1 LSNLLDT
8 SVLSQRIKPV
18 PHGPAAAWLRRVE
31 HSEQFV
37 SVVTLWEIRY
47 GIEMTPPGRKRQL
60 YEDWLTKDIRGNYA
74 QNFLPV
80 DDRIAELAGKLIAQ
94 GKLAGAEPEPA
105 DALIAATARVH
116 GLKVATLNRKHFV
129 PLGVELVD
137 F

>member
-1 LSNLLDT
+1 M
-8 SVLSQRIKPV
+8 
-18 PHGPAAAWLRRVE
+18 A
-31 HSEQFV
+31 
-37 SVVTLWEIRY
+37 
-47 GIEMTPPGRKRQL
+47 PPGRKRQL

-80 DDRIAELAGKLIAQ
+80 DDRIADLAGKLIAH

-116 GLKVATLNRKHFV
+116 GLKVATLNRKHFER
-129 PLGVELVD
+129 LGVELVD